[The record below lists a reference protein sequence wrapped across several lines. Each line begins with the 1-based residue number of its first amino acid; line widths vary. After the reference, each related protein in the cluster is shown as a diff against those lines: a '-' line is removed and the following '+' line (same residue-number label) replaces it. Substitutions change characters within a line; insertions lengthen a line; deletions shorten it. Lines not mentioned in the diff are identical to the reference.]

1 MRSELRPLRELCSLI
16 ADCPHSTPVWT
27 DSGYV
32 VIRNQNIKNGRLD
45 LNAPSFT
52 DADHFAHRTR
62 RAKPTAGD
70 IIFNTPLINSY
81 RFPSSGIAN
90 KSSAVLADIVDF
102 EIMVLDSE

>member
-52 DADHFAHRTR
+52 DADHFAHRAAR
-62 RAKPTAGD
+62 NPCLIGFFRNKAEA
-70 IIFNTPLINSY
+70 II
-81 RFPSSGIAN
+81 N
-90 KSSAVLADIVDF
+90 KK
-102 EIMVLDSE
+102 